1 MIIAPAHKLDHIQEY
16 YFSRKLKEVRQML
29 AEGKPVLNLG
39 IGNPDQ
45 APHSS
50 VIEALQRSAAAIS
63 NHGYQSYTGIPELR
77 SAMADWYM
85 STYSV
90 ALNPET
96 EILPLLGSKEG
107 ITHINQ
113 AFLNPGDKV
122 LIPNPGYPTYESAAR
137 LAGAI
142 PVSYDLDPSNG
153 WAPDWSSVSEEDLK
167 AAKLLWVNYP
177 NMPTGAAGSEA
188 IFQDIISMAHQY
200 KMLVVNDNPYSLV
213 LPKGQPVSMLQLEGA
228 KEVVLELNSL
238 SKSHNLA
245 GARVGMV
252 VGHPDYINTV
262 LKVKSNVD
270 SGMYLPIQ
278 HAAIAALRLPDSWH
292 LERNEVYAS
301 RRALTLAIMDALD
314 CTYSEDQVGM
324 FIWAAIPARYADVEA
339 LTEKILKEANVFIT
353 PGFIFGT
360 KGARY
365 IRISLCSP
373 ESVLKEALRR
383 IKALEL

>member
-16 YFSRKLKEVRQML
+16 YFSRKLKEVRQMM

-50 VIEALQRSAAAIS
+50 VIEALQQSAATAS
-63 NHGYQSYTGIPELR
+63 HHGYQSYTGIPELR
-77 SAMADWYM
+77 TAMADWYL

-90 ALNPET
+90 ALHAET

-137 LAGAI
+137 LAGALPI
-142 PVSYDLDPSNG
+142 SYNLDAANG
-153 WAPDWSSVSEEDLK
+153 WAPDWSSVSEQDLME
-167 AAKLLWVNYP
+167 AKLLWVNYP
-177 NMPTGAAGSEA
+177 NMPTGSAGSTV
-188 IFQDIISMAHQY
+188 IFQDIIRMAHQY

-213 LPKGQPVSMLQLEGA
+213 LPKGQPVSMLQQEGA

-252 VGHPDYINTV
+252 VGHADYINTV

-278 HAAIAALRLPDSWH
+278 HAAIAALRLPESWH
-292 LERNEVYAS
+292 DARNEVYAS
-301 RRALTLAIMDALD
+301 RRALTLAIMDALG
-314 CTYSEDQVGM
+314 CTYSDDQVGM
-324 FIWAAIPARYADVEA
+324 FIWAAIPEKYSDVEM
-339 LTEKILKEANVFIT
+339 LTEKVLQEANVFIT

-360 KGARY
+360 NGARY

-373 ESVLKEALRR
+373 EAVLEEALKR